1 MRRKKYE
8 RNRRIMQ
15 SNVSKIPKLL
25 TSRRKSMSIDITK
38 DKFDQFKR
46 VQISGEFNMF
56 DPQAREMTT
65 LTKDEWVT
73 IMQEYKKL
81 NEAWGNNEKNEE

>member
-1 MRRKKYE
+1 
-8 RNRRIMQ
+8 
-15 SNVSKIPKLL
+15 
-25 TSRRKSMSIDITK
+25 MSIDITK

-56 DPQAREMTT
+56 DPQAREMTN
-65 LTKDEWVT
+65 LSKEQWVK

-81 NEAWGNNEKNEE
+81 NEAWGNDDE

>member
-1 MRRKKYE
+1 MA
-8 RNRRIMQ
+8 
-15 SNVSKIPKLL
+15 
-25 TSRRKSMSIDITK
+25 IDITK
-38 DKFDQFKR
+38 DKFDQFKKI
-46 VQISGEFNMF
+46 QISGEFNMF

-81 NEAWGNNEKNEE
+81 DEAWGNNEKNEE